1 MSLDFVTPSKRVV
14 KGTVQIY
21 PKFIVKKSS
30 DLMIR
35 GGDFYAI
42 WNENTKL
49 WSTDQF
55 EAIALIDHEVDEYA
69 ETIQKTE
76 DRPVIVNHLW
86 DASSGATDSWRKYCK
101 FQCPDNFVPLDPK
114 LTFADQE
121 CTKTDYASK
130 KLKYA
135 LKPCDIPAWERLI
148 STLYSPEERRKI
160 EWAIGAIVVGDSVNI
175 QKFCV
180 FYGDSGTGK
189 STIMNIIGD
198 LFDGYCKVFDAKSL
212 GSSGESFALEQLKS
226 NPLIA
231 IQHDGDLS
239 HIEDNHRLNSVV
251 SHEELSVNEKF
262 RPQYGMSFRTFLI
275 MGTNRPVKIT
285 DSKSGILRRLI
296 DISPTGEKIPLK
308 EYRQLVK
315 QVKFELGGIACHCR
329 DVYLEDP
336 EYYQDYIPTKM
347 FGASND
353 FYNFM
358 LENYFVFKEKDY
370 VLLND
375 AWNMYVA
382 YCEEAKVPFPLSK
395 RVFKEELKAYFKDFA
410 ERGSRQIDRAR
421 NVYTGFKT
429 NKFDDESDEPNEP
442 PSAFQAPS
450 WLQFKQ
456 CPSPLDELLKN
467 CYAQYGSK
475 DEKPTKAWDNVNTK
489 LSEITTSKL
498 HYVLP
503 PSYHVVVDF
512 DIKQDGKKSLEQN
525 IEAAS
530 KFPPTYAELSKSGQG
545 VHLHYNYTG
554 DVSKLSA
561 VYGDNIEIKVFTGH
575 ASLRRKLTKNNGYD
589 IMTIASGLPL
599 KENKKMINFKGVE
612 DEKHLRAIIAKH
624 LRKEIVPYTA
634 PSMSLIFST
643 VEQMYESGKP
653 YDISDLRPAIMA
665 FATSSSHQPEECLK
679 IFSKIHWT
687 NEPEH
692 DTDIP
697 CDDNTPIVF
706 FDVEVFPNL
715 FLISWKYA
723 GDKASM
729 VHMFNPSPDDVKKL
743 FQYRL
748 IGYNCRRY
756 DNHMLYARYL
766 GKSTEE
772 LFELSQRIVS
782 GSKNGFFKEAYNI
795 SYTDVYDF
803 CSTKQSLKKWEIDL
817 GIMHKELEF
826 PWDQPVPEDK
836 WPIVAE
842 YCGNDVTATEA
853 VFNANK
859 GDWEARLILAEWAG
873 MVPNSTTNQLTTKII
888 FGDDKNTK
896 AELQWRDMGDTS
908 QANSEIYFKADGS
921 VDEYTVFDKQGRPIF
936 PGYKFDMGKSW
947 YRDEDPKEGG
957 YVYAEPGIYI
967 DVALLDI
974 ASMHPTSAIAENLF
988 GKYTQNF
995 ANIKQLRVLIK
1006 HKDFDGAKQLA
1017 PERLWKYLNDPDAAD
1032 RLAYALKIAI
1042 NSVYGL
1048 TSAKFEN
1055 AFHDSRNKD
1064 NIVAKRGALFMINL
1078 KHHVQERGYSVMH
1091 IKTDSI
1097 KIPNAT
1103 LDIIQ
1108 EIYEYGRLYGYT
1120 FEHEATY
1127 DRICL
1132 VNDAVYIAKYATV
1145 EHCYELYGKEY
1156 VDASKETCKENKK
1169 HPGTWTATGTQFAV
1183 PYVFKT
1189 LFSHE
1194 PIVFADCC
1202 ETKQVTST
1210 LYLNYNES
1218 GENNY
1223 SFVGKIGQFTPVLPG
1238 TGGGELCRIS
1248 TSKTGEIKYDS
1259 ATGAKGYRW
1268 KQSIDVREQH
1278 LENTVDKSY
1287 YTRLVDEAKKS
1298 IVEAG
1303 QTTGVDVE
1311 WFLN

>member
-1 MSLDFVTPSKRVV
+1 
-14 KGTVQIY
+14 
-21 PKFIVKKSS
+21 
-30 DLMIR
+30 
-35 GGDFYAI
+35 
-42 WNENTKL
+42 
-49 WSTDQF
+49 
-55 EAIALIDHEVDEYA
+55 
-69 ETIQKTE
+69 
-76 DRPVIVNHLW
+76 
-86 DASSGATDSWRKYCK
+86 
-101 FQCPDNFVPLDPK
+101 
-114 LTFADQE
+114 
-121 CTKTDYASK
+121 
-130 KLKYA
+130 
-135 LKPCDIPAWERLI
+135 
-148 STLYSPEERRKI
+148 
-160 EWAIGAIVVGDSVNI
+160 
-175 QKFCV
+175 
-180 FYGDSGTGK
+180 
-189 STIMNIIGD
+189 
-198 LFDGYCKVFDAKSL
+198 
-212 GSSGESFALEQLKS
+212 
-226 NPLIA
+226 
-231 IQHDGDLS
+231 
-239 HIEDNHRLNSVV
+239 
-251 SHEELSVNEKF
+251 
-262 RPQYGMSFRTFLI
+262 
-275 MGTNRPVKIT
+275 
-285 DSKSGILRRLI
+285 
-296 DISPTGEKIPLK
+296 
-308 EYRQLVK
+308 
-315 QVKFELGGIACHCR
+315 
-329 DVYLEDP
+329 
-336 EYYQDYIPTKM
+336 
-347 FGASND
+347 
-353 FYNFM
+353 
-358 LENYFVFKEKDY
+358 
-370 VLLND
+370 
-375 AWNMYVA
+375 
-382 YCEEAKVPFPLSK
+382 
-395 RVFKEELKAYFKDFA
+395 
-410 ERGSRQIDRAR
+410 
-421 NVYTGFKT
+421 
-429 NKFDDESDEPNEP
+429 
-442 PSAFQAPS
+442 
-450 WLQFKQ
+450 
-456 CPSPLDELLKN
+456 
-467 CYAQYGSK
+467 
-475 DEKPTKAWDNVNTK
+475 
-489 LSEITTSKL
+489 
-498 HYVLP
+498 
-503 PSYHVVVDF
+503 
-512 DIKQDGKKSLEQN
+512 
-525 IEAAS
+525 
-530 KFPPTYAELSKSGQG
+530 
-545 VHLHYNYTG
+545 
-554 DVSKLSA
+554 
-561 VYGDNIEIKVFTGH
+561 
-575 ASLRRKLTKNNGYD
+575 
-589 IMTIASGLPL
+589 
-599 KENKKMINFKGVE
+599 MINFKGVE

-697 CDDNTPIVF
+697 CDDNNPIVF

-888 FGDDKNTK
+888 FGDDRNTK

-1017 PERLWKYLNDPDAAD
+1017 PERLWKYLNNPEAAD

-1055 AFHDSRNKD
+1055 AFHDNRNKD

-1078 KHHVQERGYSVMH
+1078 KHHVQELGYSVMH

-1108 EIYEYGRLYGYT
+1108 EIYKYGRLYGYA

-1145 EHCYELYGKEY
+1145 ERCYELYGKEY

-1194 PIVFADCC
+1194 PIEFADCC

-1238 TGGGELCRIS
+1238 TGGGELCRVS

-1268 KQSIDVREQH
+1268 KQSIDLKEQH

-1298 IVEAG
+1298 IIEAG